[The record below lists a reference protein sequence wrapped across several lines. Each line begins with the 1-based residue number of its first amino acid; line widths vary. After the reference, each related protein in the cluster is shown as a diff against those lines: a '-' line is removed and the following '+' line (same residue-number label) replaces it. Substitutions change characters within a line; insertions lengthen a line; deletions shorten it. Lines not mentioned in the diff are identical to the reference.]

1 MTEDID
7 TIPDDST
14 VEDTA
19 ENMRQRG
26 FDVIVAENGDEALDE
41 IKDLIEKGSEVQWGS
56 STTLSEIGFEEWI
69 EDADVENLKQE
80 IWSIDDDEKR
90 SEARRESVTADNFLG
105 GINAISREGQLVSA
119 DKSGSRVG
127 AYPYAAK
134 NLILVSGVNKITEDL
149 ESARERLREHVY
161 PKEDERAQEEYGV
174 GSDIA
179 KEFIFHSEHKEGR
192 TTVIL
197 INRELGF

>member
-14 VEDTA
+14 VEETA
-19 ENMRQRG
+19 ENMRERG
-26 FDVIVAENGDEALDE
+26 FEVIVAENSDEALDE

-90 SEARRESVTADNFLG
+90 SEARRDSVTADNFLG

>member
-14 VEDTA
+14 VEETA
-19 ENMRQRG
+19 ENMRERG
-26 FDVIVAENGDEALDE
+26 FEVIVAENSDEALDE

-105 GINAISREGQLVSA
+105 GINAISREGQLVQRILNQQEKDSGNMCIRKKTKELR
-119 DKSGSRVG
+119 KSTEWEAISQR
-127 AYPYAAK
+127 
-134 NLILVSGVNKITEDL
+134 NLSSTANTKKGEP
-149 ESARERLREHVY
+149 R
-161 PKEDERAQEEYGV
+161 
-174 GSDIA
+174 
-179 KEFIFHSEHKEGR
+179 
-192 TTVIL
+192 
-197 INRELGF
+197 